1 MTLAHAADQ
10 PAAVETALHRLAPE
24 CKVLAL
30 VVFVVAVAL
39 VPHGAVWPYAVDAVL
54 LAAAAV
60 WARAPLRLLAGRLL
74 VEVPFVLFVIVLPF
88 VAHGPEV
95 DVLGV
100 GLSEDGLWTAWGI
113 VAKATLAV
121 LAAGVLSATT
131 PAPAILAGA
140 ERLRIPR
147 QFTAIAAF
155 AIRYLQVV
163 IDELRRLQLARVA
176 RGDDPRWL
184 WQARTVGQSAGALAV
199 RCFARGERVHT
210 AMLARGFDGRL
221 PDVNLAEPAR
231 RIAWAAALGAPAV
244 AVAVTLASRGWPA

>member
-1 MTLAHAADQ
+1 MTLAHAADA

-30 VVFVVAVAL
+30 IVFVVAVAL
-39 VPHGAVWPYAVDAVL
+39 VPHGMVWPYAVDAAL

-60 WARAPLRLLAGRLL
+60 WARASLRALGARLI
-74 VEVPFVLFVIVLPF
+74 VEIPFVLFVVALPF

-95 DVLGV
+95 DVLGI

-121 LAAGVLSATT
+121 LATGVLSATT

-147 QFTAIAAF
+147 QLIAIAAF

-163 IDELRRLQLARVA
+163 LDELRRLQLAREA

-184 WQARTVGQSAGALAV
+184 WQARTVARSAGALAV
-199 RCFARGERVHT
+199 RCLARGERVHV

-221 PDVNLAEPAR
+221 PDLSLAAPAR
-231 RIAWAAALGAPAV
+231 AAAWAAALGAPAL
-244 AVAVTLASRGWPA
+244 AVFVTLAARGWAA